1 MVKRVVRIQLPS
13 TKLFEELTFLAKNLY
28 NSATYLVRQT
38 FFETGKI
45 LRYYSIWN
53 KMRETKEYRK
63 LQERAG
69 GHTPQQL
76 LRIVGA
82 TWEGYKA
89 AKEDWR
95 INPEK
100 YLGKP
105 KIPGYLP
112 KNGRFIVVWSKI
124 QVRIREGKMRLVE
137 RLMKEGF
144 PAIPTKNL
152 PVTEANHAIVRLKP
166 FFDKFIMEL
175 VYEKE
180 LPAINIKEEQK
191 VLGLDLGVNNLVA
204 TSDGLI
210 IKGGVVKSINQFF
223 NKQKAKIQKQLSKQG
238 LWTSKRKQQLMRW
251 RHDRL
256 HDLFHKASRAIIQH
270 CLENNISSLVIGRN
284 KNWKQNIRMGRR
296 NNQKFTNVPY
306 NKLIQ
311 MLQYKAEERRIEV
324 ILVSEEYTSQT
335 CSYCGYRSRKNR
347 KYRGLFICRKCNLV
361 INADINAAR
370 NIIKN
375 AFPESLLGIR
385 DNGCVAQ
392 PIKLI
397 AL

>member
-53 KMRETKEYRK
+53 KMREKEDYKK
-63 LQERAG
+63 LGKRAG
-69 GHTPQQL
+69 SQTPQQL
-76 LRIVGA
+76 LRMVEA

-89 AKEDWR
+89 AKKDWR

-112 KNGRFIVVWSKI
+112 RNGRFIVVWSKI
-124 QVRIREGKMRLVE
+124 QVRIREGKVRVVE

-144 PAIPTKNL
+144 PAISTEKL
-152 PVTEANHAIVRLKP
+152 PVTETNHAIVRLKP
-166 FFDKFIMEL
+166 FFDKFMLEL

-180 LPAINIKEEQK
+180 LPVIKVKDEQK

-204 TSDGLI
+204 TSDGLL
-210 IKGGVVKSINQFF
+210 IKGGIAKSINQFF
-223 NKQKAKIQKQLSKQG
+223 NKQKAKIQAQLSKQG
-238 LWTSKRKQQLMRW
+238 HWTSEKKQQLMRW
-251 RHDRL
+251 RHDKL
-256 HDLFHKASRAIIQH
+256 HDLFHKASNAIIQH

-284 KNWKQNIRMGRR
+284 KNWKQNIHLGRR
-296 NNQKFTNVPY
+296 NNQNFTSIPLH
-306 NKLIQ
+306 KLIQ
-311 MLQYKAEERRIEV
+311 MLQYKAEEQGIEV
-324 ILVSEEYTSQT
+324 LFVTEEYTSQT
-335 CSYCGYRSRKNR
+335 CSCCGFCLRSNR
-347 KYRGLFICRKCNLV
+347 KYRGLFVCKKCKLV
-361 INADINAAR
+361 INADVNAAR
-370 NIIKN
+370 NIAKK
-375 AFPESLLGIR
+375 AFPESPLGIG
-385 DNGCVAQ
+385 DSGCVAQ
-392 PIKLI
+392 PTKLI